1 MHWKVASGPQTLTA
15 LFISKSG
22 KDLEVRVT
30 YEQRDTNVRGSSE
43 ASGVIMH
50 APACFKDIY

>member
-1 MHWKVASGPQTLTA
+1 MCWKVAFGPQTLMA
-15 LFISKSG
+15 LFISKSS

-30 YEQRDTNVRGSSE
+30 YEQRHANVWGSSE

-50 APACFKDIY
+50 GPACFKDIY